1 MDQVQRRV
9 KRFPFIAHAEVQ
21 AESVGPRM
29 TARVSDLSV
38 LGCYVDTINPLP
50 GGTPVLIKI
59 FNNAQQFEAPA
70 TVVYSHTHLGMGLAF
85 REVQPN
91 SKSVLQNWLQDSV

>member
-1 MDQVQRRV
+1 M
-9 KRFPFIAHAEVQ
+9 A
-21 AESVGPRM
+21 
-29 TARVSDLSV
+29 ARITDLSA

-59 FNNAQQFEAPA
+59 FNHAQQFEAPA

-85 REVQPN
+85 RG
-91 SKSVLQNWLQDSV
+91 KSADLTKCYRTGFRIPCKPPREG

>member
-1 MDQVQRRV
+1 MDQMQRRA
-9 KRFPFIAHAEVQ
+9 KRFPFIAQAEVLG
-21 AESVGPRM
+21 ESVGSRM
-29 TARVSDLSV
+29 AARITDLSA

-59 FNNAQQFEAPA
+59 FNHAQQFEAPA

-85 REVQPN
+85 REVCR
-91 SKSVLQNWLQDSV
+91 SHKVLQNWLQDSV